1 MIRELAL
8 QPEQRRLLIENPDLL
23 SSTAVEEFIRWV
35 TPVLNMRRTA
45 TADHEFQGQAISE
58 GDELLLLY
66 PSANRDPRI
75 FAQPNVLDVTRA
87 HNRHVAFGFGTHFCL
102 GAQLARLEIR
112 VMFEEMLRRM
122 PDWELCDSDEPKVIP
137 ATFARA
143 YDRVR
148 IRFASR

>member
-1 MIRELAL
+1 MR
-8 QPEQRRLLIENPDLL
+8 QQLIDRPQLL

-35 TPVLNMRRTA
+35 SPILNMRRTA
-45 TADHEFQGQAISE
+45 TVDHELHGKQIRQ

-66 PSANRDPRI
+66 GSANRDGRVFSEPE
-75 FAQPNVLDVTRA
+75 VLDVARE

-102 GAQLARLEIR
+102 GSHLARLEIR
-112 VMFEEMLRRM
+112 VMFEELLRRI
-122 PDWELCDSDEPKVIP
+122 PDWELVEPQEPRIIP

-148 IRFASR
+148 ISFTPH